1 MKNGKIS
8 IKQQY
13 FLFQEPWKRQIEDES
28 RMFLFPSDDNLL
40 SNSGGRRRSHGYY
53 SHHYQQQQQH
63 LQPPPQN
70 KAMKSNT
77 NGGGGTVS
85 RIFLKKN
92 AIIGGIFF
100 KLRVKFKDRINL
112 REGKKHIFQYDS
124 AVIIKITDQNIN
136 VPTI

>member
-1 MKNGKIS
+1 MKLKNGKIS
-8 IKQQY
+8 IEQQY

-53 SHHYQQQQQH
+53 SHHYQQQQQQH

-85 RIFLKKN
+85 RIFFKKN

-112 REGKKHIFQYDS
+112 RTGKKHIGS
-124 AVIIKITDQNIN
+124 ISI
-136 VPTI
+136 

>member
-1 MKNGKIS
+1 MYYSKKKTCEIEKWQNKYSSNI
-8 IKQQY
+8 

-85 RIFLKKN
+85 RIFFLKKCN
-92 AIIGGIFF
+92 
-100 KLRVKFKDRINL
+100 
-112 REGKKHIFQYDS
+112 Y
-124 AVIIKITDQNIN
+124 
-136 VPTI
+136 

>member
-1 MKNGKIS
+1 MKLKNGKIS
-8 IKQQY
+8 IEQQY

-53 SHHYQQQQQH
+53 SHHYQQQQH

-77 NGGGGTVS
+77 NGGHGTVS
-85 RIFLKKN
+85 RIFFKKN
-92 AIIGGIFF
+92 AIIHLYFCTIRTSIYLIFYF
-100 KLRVKFKDRINL
+100 
-112 REGKKHIFQYDS
+112 
-124 AVIIKITDQNIN
+124 
-136 VPTI
+136 